1 MFAWTKG
8 LDLAGKLGVGLVAFV
23 LIAALFV
30 AVKTFVSGAF
40 EASEEKGAA
49 TVRAEVAEKGMS
61 NVENANKAAAQ
72 VHSDPVIRNADCL
85 RDSRTPENC

>member
-1 MFAWTKG
+1 MFRWIKG
-8 LDLAGKLGVGLVAFV
+8 LDLAGKLGIGFIILVF
-23 LIAALFV
+23 IAALFV

-40 EASEEKGAA
+40 DASEEKGAA

-61 NVENANKAAAQ
+61 NVETANEAAAK
-72 VHSDPVIRNADCL
+72 VRSDPVVRNADCL